1 MSCHQYAE
9 TPMGKHLIDEYLVK
23 NNLLDY
29 LVEKNVSSKQY
40 FVDNG
45 ITRKE
50 YFSSVKKELESIIKG
65 EKNIKLFKEKK

>member
-1 MSCHQYAE
+1 
-9 TPMGKHLIDEYLVK
+9 
-23 NNLLDY
+23 
-29 LVEKNVSSKQY
+29 
-40 FVDNG
+40 VDNG